1 MSSGNHI
8 VMFNRTSAGMTY
20 RLYALPKMHSSRA
33 LAEADGGQNTL
44 LHSVLFAPTGL
55 DVDFPLTW
63 RPASM
68 AAGDGVDEENLLSID
83 TIPFIV
89 VTYESSTRLFR
100 LTSFLTW
107 TKYKPV
113 DNKVTHP
120 PLLEESLFAEPPIEL
135 PYVRKRDYA
144 DHVRITSAFKSAF
157 LVWFDSNNDWLVLP
171 TRYDTHVPAPTHDTT
186 TITPSLT
193 QPSSSPDPRF
203 EPRVLGSTEMSQ
215 NRLCLNPSRG
225 MAFYMDIWD
234 RQFGYVHM
242 WEWMIP
248 PRGVYY
254 IRPLEVPSDEVQL
267 QRSHATPFDD
277 FEWIE

>member
-1 MSSGNHI
+1 
-8 VMFNRTSAGMTY
+8 MFNRTSAGMTY
-20 RLYALPKMHSSRA
+20 RLYAFPKMHSSRA
-33 LAEADGGQNTL
+33 LAEADEGQNTL
-44 LHSVLFAPTGL
+44 LHSLLFAPAGL

-68 AAGDGVDEENLLSID
+68 AAREGVDENLLSID

-107 TKYKPV
+107 TKYKLV
-113 DNKVTHP
+113 DNQPSNP
-120 PLLEESLFAEPPIEL
+120 PLPEQSLFAEPPIEL

-157 LVWFDSNNDWLVLP
+157 LVWFDSHNDWLVLP
-171 TRYDTHVPAPTHDTT
+171 TRYDTHLPAPAPSPTHH
-186 TITPSLT
+186 TITTPSLN
-193 QPSSSPDPRF
+193 QPSSVPDPRF
-203 EPRVLGSTEMSQ
+203 EPHVLGSTEMSQ

-225 MAFYMDIWD
+225 MAFYMEIWD
-234 RQFGYVHM
+234 RRFGYVHM
-242 WEWMIP
+242 WEWIIP
-248 PRGVYY
+248 PPRVDSTG
-254 IRPLEVPSDEVQL
+254 PLEVLSEGEQL
-267 QRSHATPFDD
+267 ERSHMTPFDD